1 MNSILIKYNTLLFMY
16 PPAIYPERLN
26 STIIKLCNFY
36 NFVLSATNKSNV
48 YTHATHILILIFKFL
63 LHVHV

>member
-1 MNSILIKYNTLLFMY
+1 MY

-26 STIIKLCNFY
+26 STIIKLCNLY

-48 YTHATHILILIFKFL
+48 YTHATHIFILIFKFL